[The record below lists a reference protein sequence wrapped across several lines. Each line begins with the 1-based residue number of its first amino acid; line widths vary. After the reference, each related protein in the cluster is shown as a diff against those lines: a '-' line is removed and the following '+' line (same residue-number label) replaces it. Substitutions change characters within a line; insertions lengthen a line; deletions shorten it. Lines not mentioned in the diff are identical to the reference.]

1 MSDLDER
8 HADATRRLLHAA
20 SEICELIATDIVLYP
35 DRELERRF
43 LDRPEIASKLQ
54 DATLQ
59 QLRKQARELG
69 ASLASQVR
77 ERLGQQELWLGLAD
91 RDDIPEDG
99 KDLQLMPPVWS
110 AVASDG
116 DALGPID
123 AGLEALADAYGL
135 GGDERE
141 PRGYHP
147 PRRFIDR
154 RYLPGLVESAL
165 RQVAALRRLRNELHA
180 RDVIHNQQTLSARWA
195 AAAPDA

>member
-8 HADATRRLLHAA
+8 HADATRRLLHAG
-20 SEICELIATDIVLYP
+20 SEICELIATDVVLYP

-43 LDRPEIASKLQ
+43 LDRPEIASKMQ
-54 DATLQ
+54 DATIQ
-59 QLRKQARELG
+59 QLRKRALELG
-69 ASLASQVR
+69 ARLSTTMR

-91 RDDIPEDG
+91 RDDVPEDG
-99 KDLQLMPPVWS
+99 KELQFLPPVWS
-110 AVASDG
+110 AVASEG

-123 AGLEALADAYGL
+123 AALEALAGEFGL

-141 PRGYHP
+141 PGGYHP

-165 RQVAALRRLRNELHA
+165 RQVAALRRLRSELHA
-180 RDVIHNQQTLSARWA
+180 RDVIHSQQTLSARWA

>member
-8 HADATRRLLHAA
+8 YADATRRLLHAG
-20 SEICELIATDIVLYP
+20 SEICELIATDVVLYP

-43 LDRPEIASKLQ
+43 LDRPEIASRMQ
-54 DATLQ
+54 DATLLE
-59 QLRKQARELG
+59 LRLRARALG
-69 ASLASQVR
+69 ASLAATMR

-99 KDLQLMPPVWS
+99 KDLQLMPPIWS

-123 AGLEALADAYGL
+123 AAFEALASDYGL

-141 PRGYHP
+141 PPGYHP

-165 RQVAALRRLRNELHA
+165 RQIAALRRLRHELHA

-195 AAAPDA
+195 AAAPKG